1 MNPRQQSRPSLITVT
16 ELAKSKIYDMIQ
28 SRGKT
33 TAGIRIGIRT
43 KGCSGLSYTLE
54 FCDEISTNDEMI
66 DLGQAKLVIDPKSI
80 LFIIGSVLDYK
91 EEEFSTGFS
100 FSNPNEKGRCGCGQS
115 FHI

>member
-1 MNPRQQSRPSLITVT
+1 MTTEKRLRPSLINVT
-16 ELAKSKIYDMIQ
+16 DLAKFKLNEMIQ
-28 SRGKT
+28 ARGRD

-54 FCDEISTNDEMI
+54 YCDEVSATDEMI
-66 DLGQAKLVIDPKSI
+66 DVGSTKLLIDPKSI
-80 LFIIGSVLDYK
+80 LFIIGSTLDYK

-115 FHI
+115 FHV